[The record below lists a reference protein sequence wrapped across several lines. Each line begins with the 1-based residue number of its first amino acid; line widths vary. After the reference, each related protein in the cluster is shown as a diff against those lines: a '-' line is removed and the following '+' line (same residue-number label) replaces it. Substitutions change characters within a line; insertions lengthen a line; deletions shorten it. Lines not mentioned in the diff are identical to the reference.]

1 MKTEVTQDKRAQPE
15 ETLVVAADATVN
27 GYKIGVD
34 QWTFHHLGHLSGVEI
49 LELLLAHGLEGYQFG
64 DARQISRTLDRG
76 EVREVREHAI
86 AHGMYI
92 EGGVPCFNPH
102 QPGPAALEGGDGDLQ
117 LGIRRHLEA
126 LADVV
131 VESRAVRCVMGK
143 PCNRTLPVPWPQQIA
158 DTVSVARQLTPIL
171 RDLDLK
177 LAFETHAEATSTELL
192 RMIEAIGSDVVGICL
207 DTGNFPMTL
216 EDPVAAVQRVAP
228 YAIATHLKDGLVV
241 FVEDG
246 LVYQARPSGQG
257 IIPMQAILQEL
268 VRANPDL
275 RTLSLEDHDGLFRI
289 RIFDDEFVSTFAN
302 QPIREF
308 AHVIRM
314 ARECEQCVAGG
325 TLPSLEALEA
335 VPWVEQALPRLEQS
349 ARYIRQQVAMLSL
362 THQRGESVL

>member
-1 MKTEVTQDKRAQPE
+1 M
-15 ETLVVAADATVN
+15 VAAEIKIN
-27 GYKIGVD
+27 GFKIGVD
-34 QWTFHHLGHLSGVEI
+34 QWTFHHLGHFSGIEI
-49 LELLLAHGLEGYQFG
+49 LDLLRAHGLEGYQFG

-76 EVREVREHAI
+76 EIREVREHAL

-102 QPGPAALEGGDGDLQ
+102 QAGQAALEDGDGDLL

-158 DTVSVARQLTPIL
+158 DTVSVARKLVPIL
-171 RDLDLK
+171 RGLDLK

-192 RMIEAIGSDVVGICL
+192 QMIEAIGSDVVGICL

-216 EDPVAAVQRVAP
+216 EDPLAAVERVAR
-228 YAIATHLKDGLVV
+228 YAIATHLKDGVVV
-241 FVEDG
+241 FAEDG

-257 IIPMQAILQEL
+257 VIPIQAILEEL
-268 VRANPDL
+268 TRANPDL
-275 RTLSLEDHDGLFRI
+275 RTLSLEDHDGLFWI
-289 RIFDDEFVSTFAN
+289 RIFNDEFVSTFAN
-302 QPIREF
+302 HPPVEF

-314 ARECEQCVAGG
+314 ARECEQHVARG

-335 VPWVEQALPRLEQS
+335 VPWEKQALPRLEQS
-349 ARYIRQQVAMLSL
+349 ARYIREQLATVRVA
-362 THQRGESVL
+362 Q